1 MNAPSARFAFTQAT
15 RPAVV
20 TGMDDNSVIGEY
32 QYLLMPVRL
41 TG

>member
-1 MNAPSARFAFTQAT
+1 
-15 RPAVV
+15 VL
-20 TGMDDNSVIGEY
+20 TGMDDNTVIGEY